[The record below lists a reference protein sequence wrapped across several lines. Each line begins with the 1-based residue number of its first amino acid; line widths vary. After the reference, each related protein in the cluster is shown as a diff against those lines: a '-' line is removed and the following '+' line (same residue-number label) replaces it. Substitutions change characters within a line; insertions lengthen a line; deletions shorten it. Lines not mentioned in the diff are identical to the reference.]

1 MATAPIIDVSGVEVG
16 VGGPSGFPAVEALGF
31 SSADFED
38 GDAGS
43 GAGSGLLRNLQTSVN
58 NVLQFHT
65 NLASGIVPDERDYLR
80 PWTKRIQTILANETE
95 LMTSFLEKP
104 LVDTSLVQRHDKF
117 LRSLDSG
124 AFNPNASWLKDRVEP
139 QFDNEVILGE
149 LAADLEMPLSEL
161 SASLHKVMD
170 LYADTLTD
178 MFHHVKLLTFKLD
191 NVENLKKRLLTLSLN
206 DGESE
211 ELLALKQSIV
221 SYVRAEYEKNRIQ
234 EDYQAFCKCY
244 ARFMAL
250 RSVLTSATS
259 AANVGSTSAQPICS
273 ICTEFPISMALV
285 PCGHTFCQSCCQQ
298 QRFQCFVCRTTLTT
312 RLRLY
317 FV

>member
-1 MATAPIIDVSGVEVG
+1 MPTTTLDLSGAG
-16 VGGPSGFPAVEALGF
+16 VGGHVPSGFPSTDVLGF

-43 GAGSGLLRNLQTSVN
+43 GPGSGLLRNIQTSIQ

-65 NLASGIVPDERDYLR
+65 NMASGIVPDERDYLR
-80 PWTKRIQTILANETE
+80 PWTKKIQTILANETE
-95 LMTSFLEKP
+95 LMTTFLEKP
-104 LVDTSLVQRHDKF
+104 LADTSLVQRHDQF
-117 LRSLDSG
+117 LRSLDSST
-124 AFNPNASWLKDRVEP
+124 FNSHAAWLKERVEP
-139 QFDNEVILGE
+139 QFDTEAILTE
-149 LAADLEMPLSEL
+149 INVDLGMPLAEL
-161 SASLHKVMD
+161 TASLHKVMD
-170 LYADTLTD
+170 LYANTLTN
-178 MFHHVKLLTFKLD
+178 MFHHVKILTFKLD
-191 NVENLKKRLLTLSLN
+191 NVENLKKRLLSLSLN

-221 SYVRAEYEKNRIQ
+221 AYVQAEYEKNRIQ
-234 EDYQAFCKCY
+234 EDYQAFCKYY

-250 RSVLTSATS
+250 RSVLTAAIS
-259 AANVGSTSAQPICS
+259 AANVGSTSAQPICT